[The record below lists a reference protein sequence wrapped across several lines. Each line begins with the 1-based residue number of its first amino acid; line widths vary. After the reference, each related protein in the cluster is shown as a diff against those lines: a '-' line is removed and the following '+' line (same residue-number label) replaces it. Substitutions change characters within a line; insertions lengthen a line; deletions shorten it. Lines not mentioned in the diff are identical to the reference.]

1 VHQKNEKMENILILS
16 PHTDDAEIGCGG
28 TIIRFLQEKKNILW
42 VVFSTA
48 EDSIPD
54 DLPKDILT
62 TEFLEVMKKLAM
74 PEKNYIIH
82 NFKVRNLKEH
92 RQEILEILVD
102 LKKSFKPDMVI
113 GPSLNDFHQDHSVI
127 AHEMIRAF
135 KTSASIICY
144 ELPWNHIKFETQ
156 FFVTLTPEHIAKKIE
171 LLETYKSQ
179 YKIDRHYFSEDF
191 VKGLACTRGSQIA
204 EKYAEAFEVIRWI
217 NR

>member
-1 VHQKNEKMENILILS
+1 MNNVLILS

-28 TIIRFLQEKKNILW
+28 TIIRLLQEKKNLLW

-54 DLPKDILT
+54 DMPKDILT
-62 TEFLEVMKKLAM
+62 TEFLEVMKKL
-74 PEKNYIIH
+74 ELDESHFIIKH
-82 NFKVRNLKEH
+82 FKVRNLKQH

-102 LKKSFKPDMVI
+102 LKKTFKPDMVI

-127 AHEMIRAF
+127 ANEMVRAF
-135 KTSASIICY
+135 KTSSSIICY
-144 ELPWNHIKFETQ
+144 ELPWNHIKFDTQ
-156 FFVTLTPEHIAKKIE
+156 FFMTLSPDHIAKKIS

-179 YKIDRHYFSEDF
+179 IKIDRHYFSADF
-191 VKGLACTRGSQIA
+191 VKGLATTRGSQVA

-217 NR
+217 NRY

>member
-1 VHQKNEKMENILILS
+1 MENILILS

-28 TIIRFLQEKKNILW
+28 TIVRFLEEKKNILW

-54 DLPKDILT
+54 DMPKDILT
-62 TEFLEVMKKLAM
+62 TEFVQVMKKLDLK
-74 PEKNYIIH
+74 EKNYLINH
-82 NFKVRNLKEH
+82 FKVRNLNEH
-92 RQEILEILVD
+92 RQEILDILVS

-127 AHEMIRAF
+127 AHEMVRAF

-156 FFVTLTPEHIAKKIE
+156 FFVTLTPEHLAKKIE

-191 VKGLACTRGSQIA
+191 VKGLACTRGAQIA
-204 EKYAEAFEVIRWI
+204 SKYAEAFEVIRWI

>member
-1 VHQKNEKMENILILS
+1 MNNILILS

-28 TIIRFLQEKKNILW
+28 TIIRFLEEKKNILW
-42 VVFSTA
+42 VAFSTA

-54 DLPKDILT
+54 GMPKDILT
-62 TEFLEVMKKLAM
+62 TEFLEVMGKLNLDD
-74 PEKNYIIH
+74 KHYIVKH
-82 NFKVRNLKEH
+82 FKVRNLLNH
-92 RQEILEILVD
+92 RQEILEILVE
-102 LKKSFKPDMVI
+102 LKKSFKPDLVI

-127 AHEMIRAF
+127 ANEMIRAF

-144 ELPWNHIKFETQ
+144 ELPWNHIKFDTQ
-156 FFVTLTPEHIAKKIE
+156 FFMSLTPEHISKKIS

-191 VKGLACTRGSQIA
+191 VKGLATTRGAQIA

-217 NR
+217 NRYK

>member
-1 VHQKNEKMENILILS
+1 MDNVLILS

-28 TIIRFLQEKKNILW
+28 TIVRYLQEKKNIMW

-54 DLPKDILT
+54 DMPKDILT
-62 TEFLEVMKKLAM
+62 REFTEVMNKLNI
-74 PEKNYIIH
+74 PEKNYVIH
-82 NFKVRNLKEH
+82 HFKVRNLKEH
-92 RQEILEILVD
+92 RQEILDILID
-102 LKKSFKPDMVI
+102 LKKSFKPTLVI

-135 KTSASIICY
+135 KTSSSIICY
-144 ELPWNHIKFETQ
+144 ELPWNHIKFDTQ
-156 FFVTLTPEHIAKKIE
+156 FFVTLTPEQVEQKIT

-179 YKIDRHYFSEDF
+179 YKIDRHYFSADF
-191 VKGLACTRGSQIA
+191 VKGLATTRGSQVA